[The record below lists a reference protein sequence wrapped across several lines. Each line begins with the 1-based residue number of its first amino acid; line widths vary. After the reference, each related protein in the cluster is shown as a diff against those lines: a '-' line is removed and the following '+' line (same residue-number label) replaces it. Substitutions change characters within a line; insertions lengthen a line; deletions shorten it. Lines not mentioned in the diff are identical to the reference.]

1 MAGSIFFK
9 QLSHSS
15 MHDFYIK
22 LYQITTIVIIGL
34 YLAVYLGLTFEFGDK
49 YLGLLVTVRNIFL
62 GIVLIYLYHPF
73 RTTYNY
79 GRFLPI
85 IASGAGIAL
94 LLTVKKTDL
103 INLYNFF
110 FERNTAKN
118 ADSKVDQDQAQDDA
132 NKEIQVSK
140 KI

>member
-1 MAGSIFFK
+1 MVSSAFFK

-15 MHDFYIK
+15 AHEIYIK
-22 LYQITTIVIIGL
+22 LYQITTFVIVGL
-34 YLAVYLGLTFEFGDK
+34 YLIVYFGLSVEFGDK

-85 IASGAGIAL
+85 LASGAGIAL

-110 FERNTAKN
+110 FDREGIINSVKN
-118 ADSKVDQDQAQDDA
+118 ASSKIEQKHA

>member
-15 MHDFYIK
+15 THDFYIK

-34 YLAVYLGLTFEFGDK
+34 YIIVHLGLTFEYGDK

-94 LLTVKKTDL
+94 LLTVKKMDL

-110 FERNTAKN
+110 LEHTTSKN
-118 ADSKVDQDQAQDDA
+118 AESDFD
-132 NKEIQVSK
+132 K
-140 KI
+140 KKQKQQQEQEQ

>member
-9 QLSHSS
+9 KLSHSS
-15 MHDFYIK
+15 THDFYIK

-34 YLAVYLGLTFEFGDK
+34 YLIVHLGLTFEYGDK

-62 GIVLIYLYHPF
+62 GILLIYLYHPF

-94 LLTVKKTDL
+94 LLTVKKMDL

-110 FERNTAKN
+110 FERNTSKN
-118 ADSKVDQDQAQDDA
+118 ADSKV
-132 NKEIQVSK
+132 EK
-140 KI
+140 KQEQQQ

>member
-1 MAGSIFFK
+1 MVSSVFFK
-9 QLSHSS
+9 KLSHSS
-15 MHDFYIK
+15 AHDFYIK
-22 LYQITTIVIIGL
+22 LYQITTFVIIGL
-34 YLAVYLGLTFEFGDK
+34 YIIVHLGLTFEFGDK

-79 GRFLPI
+79 GRFLPVL
-85 IASGAGIAL
+85 ASGAGIAL

-110 FERNTAKN
+110 FERNTSKN
-118 ADSKVDQDQAQDDA
+118 AESDFD
-132 NKEIQVSK
+132 K
-140 KI
+140 KKQKQLQ

>member
-1 MAGSIFFK
+1 MASSTFFK
-9 QLSHSS
+9 KLSHSS
-15 MHDFYIK
+15 THNFYIK
-22 LYQITTIVIIGL
+22 LYQITTFVIIGL
-34 YLAVYLGLTFEFGDK
+34 YIIVHLGLTLEFGDK
-49 YLGLLVTVRNIFL
+49 YLGLLVTVRNIVL
-62 GIVLIYLYHPF
+62 GIVLIYLYNPF

-85 IASGAGIAL
+85 IASGAGVAL
-94 LLTVKKTDL
+94 LLTVKKMDL

-118 ADSKVDQDQAQDDA
+118 ADSKVDQAQDDA

>member
-1 MAGSIFFK
+1 MTHE
-9 QLSHSS
+9 L
-15 MHDFYIK
+15 YIK
-22 LYQITTIVIIGL
+22 LYQITTIVIIVL
-34 YLAVYLGLTFEFGDK
+34 YIIVHLGLTFEFGDK

-62 GIVLIYLYHPF
+62 GIVLIYLYNPF

-85 IASGAGIAL
+85 LASGAGVAL

-103 INLYNFF
+103 SNLYNFF
-110 FERNTAKN
+110 FNRPVIVNTAKN
-118 ADSKVDQDQAQDDA
+118 VNSNIEQTQTHAD
-132 NKEIQVSK
+132 KEIQVSK